1 MKEEEKERK
10 EKRNLLVW
18 GKKNKAKLLYLKLLL
33 RWLSSKISAC
43 QAGDTCLIPG
53 QEDPMEKKMAF
64 HSNILAWEIPWTVE
78 PDGLQFMVSRLSN

>member
-10 EKRNLLVW
+10 EKRNLLVC

-43 QAGDTCLIPG
+43 
-53 QEDPMEKKMAF
+53 
-64 HSNILAWEIPWTVE
+64 
-78 PDGLQFMVSRLSN
+78 